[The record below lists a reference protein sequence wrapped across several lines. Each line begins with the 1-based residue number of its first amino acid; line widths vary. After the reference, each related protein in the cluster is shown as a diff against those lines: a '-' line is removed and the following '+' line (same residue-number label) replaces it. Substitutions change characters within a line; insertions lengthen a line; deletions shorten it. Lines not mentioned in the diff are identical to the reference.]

1 MQAYTQTLLLG
12 DETWIFLPEHMR
24 LTAWK
29 DKYKNPVVPLRLAL
43 YGHPVSGAYCER
55 HCQKILIKV
64 GIRPVPELELD
75 LQLQP

>member
-1 MQAYTQTLLLG
+1 M
-12 DETWIFLPEHMR
+12 HMR

-43 YGHPVSGAYCER
+43 YGHPLSGACCER

-64 GIRPVPELELD
+64 GFRPVPELELD